1 MTFRAGSGL
10 VGGAALGSGSVV
22 FNLPNGLTLL
32 RLFLTPV
39 IVVLLLQ
46 GEFFWALLVFT
57 LAGITDGL
65 DGFFA
70 RSLKERTFLG
80 AILDPLADKLL
91 LSSSFLTLAFLG
103 RLPVWLVG
111 IVVGRDLLLILGA
124 VLLFMRSGRPGYP
137 PSTIG
142 KLTTA
147 LQVLTVLGAMA
158 LEEGSAYLPPLFWA
172 TGAVTILS
180 GLDYLYRGATTLLS
194 RPRGASPV

>member
-1 MTFRAGSGL
+1 
-10 VGGAALGSGSVV
+10 VV

-46 GEFFWALLVFT
+46 GEFFWALVVFT

-70 RSLKERTFLG
+70 RSLKERTPLG
-80 AILDPLADKLL
+80 AALDPLADKLL
-91 LSSSFLTLAFLG
+91 LSSSVLTLAFLE
-103 RLPVWLVG
+103 RLPFWLVA
-111 IVVGRDLLLILGA
+111 IVVGRDLVLILGA
-124 VLLFMRSGRPGYP
+124 GLLLVTTGRPGYS
-137 PSTIG
+137 PSIIG

-147 LQVLTVLGAMA
+147 LQVLTVLGVMA
-158 LEEGSAYLPPLFWA
+158 VEEGNPYLPPLFWG

-180 GLDYLYRGATTLLS
+180 GLDYLYRGTLALFS
-194 RPRGASPV
+194 RPRNPSPV